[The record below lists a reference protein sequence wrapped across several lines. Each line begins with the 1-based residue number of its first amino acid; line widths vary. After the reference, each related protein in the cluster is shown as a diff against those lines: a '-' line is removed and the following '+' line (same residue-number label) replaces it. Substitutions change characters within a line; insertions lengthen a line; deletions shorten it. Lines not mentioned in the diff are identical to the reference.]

1 MTIVVTTPTGRV
13 GSRVAELL
21 IQAGERPRLL
31 ARDAERVDPALRRF
45 SEIVEV
51 DLGEAEDVAAACA
64 GADTLYWVDPP
75 TTDDDPI
82 AGYDRMG
89 ASAAHAVENSS
100 VSRVVFQSSVGA
112 EARGGFGEIDGLGAT
127 EERLNATGADVTHL
141 RCGYFFSNLLMDLD
155 SLRAGHLFTTLPL
168 GQALPFVDPRDI
180 GDVAAALLLSRS
192 WSGRRTQGV
201 HGPRDLSFTDV
212 ANTLTQ
218 TLGQQITAVQV
229 SDDDVAQQ
237 LGGLGMTA
245 AQVDGI
251 VGMMRGTRE
260 DFTAEDPRDI
270 RTTTPTTLA
279 AWSFSTLR
287 PAFLG

>member
-31 ARDAERVDPALRRF
+31 ARDAERVDSALRRC
-45 SEIVEV
+45 SDVVEV
-51 DLGEAEDVAAACA
+51 DLGEADEVAAACA

-89 ASAAHAVENSS
+89 ASAAHAITNSS
-100 VSRVVFQSSVGA
+100 IGRVVFQSSVGA

-127 EERLNATGADVTHL
+127 EERLNGTGADVTHL

-168 GQALPFVDPRDI
+168 EKAIPLVDPRDI
-180 GDVAAALLLSRS
+180 GEVAAALLLSRS

-201 HGPRDLSFTDV
+201 HGPRDMSFTDI

-218 TLGQQITAVQV
+218 TVGHSITAVQV

-237 LGGLGMTA
+237 LLGLGMTP

-251 VGMMRGTRE
+251 VGMMRGMRG
-260 DFTAEDPRDI
+260 DFTPEDPRDVH
-270 RTTTPTTLA
+270 TTTPTTLA

-287 PAFLG
+287 PVLLN